1 MGILE
6 VLRISS
12 VNYPIPFPPGAWLTH
27 PSACPGPASSSS
39 IYCTSDFIKEWGA
52 VGTPYQEYLLVFL
65 PPRCEFLAVYFAS
78 DTKLSMSNVGLGS
91 FITVLDN
98 PEMAIW
104 GLQKP
109 LGEEVVAPW

>member
-1 MGILE
+1 MGGSGNP
-6 VLRISS
+6 ISG
-12 VNYPIPFPPGAWLTH
+12 IPSCFP
-27 PSACPGPASSSS
+27 
-39 IYCTSDFIKEWGA
+39 
-52 VGTPYQEYLLVFL
+52 